1 LEGKRK
7 KLADRKKMAQ
17 NANSIYQLD
26 MYVKNAVWRLF
37 FIVLSLFSPILA
49 QITMCFGG

>member
-1 LEGKRK
+1 
-7 KLADRKKMAQ
+7 MAQ